1 MTYKFRIKVLLENL
15 TKQEYSL
22 AMKELPAIVGLH
34 PVTFSRLINTRIGS
48 SYEPASETM
57 LKIALF
63 FSVSVEDLYTDPP
76 QVLSFQSLNSSVAEE
91 LNLTTV
97 QI

>member
-1 MTYKFRIKVLLENL
+1 MTYKFRIKELLENL

-34 PVTFSRLINTRIGS
+34 PVTFSRLINTKKGS

-63 FSVSVEDLYTDPP
+63 LAVSVEDLYTDPP
-76 QVLSFQSLNSSVAEE
+76 QVLSIQSLNASVAEE